1 MPARHFAARGAQA
14 AVFAAARY
22 QRPVLHQQ
30 QHNLVISLDG
40 MGGDHAPRIV
50 IEGANIARGQFL
62 SARFIVFGDEAQIRP
77 IVAEYPGLSDVL
89 DIRHT
94 PDRVTADDKP
104 GQVLRTGRNS
114 SMRLAIDA
122 VAKGEAHCVVS
133 AGNTGALMAMAK
145 FSLKVMAGIHRP
157 AIATFLPTR
166 VAGKGTVLLDLGA
179 NAECD
184 AYNLLEFAVLGAVF
198 SRETFG
204 IEQPHIGILNIGSE
218 AMKGSELVKESA
230 ELLSRAKLPG
240 IYKGFAE
247 GDDIGTGAFD
257 VIVTDGFTGNVT
269 LKTIEGTA
277 RLIKHMV
284 KEALKSSWLVK
295 LGLLLAAPGL
305 LLCYRPM
312 KHFSKRI
319 DPRYYNGASLLGLK
333 GLCIKSHGGTDGIGF
348 ANAIAVAAG
357 LAANRFNEKVE
368 AELQRLG
375 ADALR
380 PAGEVEAPARLA
392 GEEG

>member
-1 MPARHFAARGAQA
+1 MCSPSVVGTKAAK
-14 AVFAAARY
+14 RY
-22 QRPVLHQQ
+22 QGSCFLQQQ

-50 IEGANIARGQFL
+50 VEGAHIARGRFP
-62 SARFIVFGDEAQIRP
+62 SARFIIFGDEAQIRP
-77 IVAEYPGLSDVL
+77 LVAQYPGLADVM

-94 PDRVTADDKP
+94 PDKVTAEDKP
-104 GQVLRTGRNS
+104 AQVLRTGRHS

-145 FSLKVMAGIHRP
+145 FSLKVMHGIHRP
-157 AIATFLPTR
+157 AIATFMPTR
-166 VAGKGTVLLDLGA
+166 IAGKGTVLLDLGA

-184 AYNLLEFAVLGAVF
+184 AHNLLEFAVLGAVF

-204 IEQPHIGILNIGSE
+204 IERPDIGILNIGSE
-218 AMKGSELVKESA
+218 AMKGSELVRQSA
-230 ELLSRAKLPG
+230 DLLSRARLPG
-240 IYKGFAE
+240 VYKGFAE
-247 GDDIGTGAFD
+247 GDDIGAGTFD

-277 RLIKHMV
+277 RLLKHMV

-305 LLCYRPM
+305 LLCYRPL
-312 KHFSKRI
+312 KNFSKRV

-348 ANAIAVAAG
+348 SNAIGVAAG
-357 LAANRFNEKVE
+357 LAANKFNEKVE
-368 AELQRLG
+368 AEIQRLG
-375 ADALR
+375 ADVLR
-380 PAGEVEAPARLA
+380 PVAMDDMPARLA